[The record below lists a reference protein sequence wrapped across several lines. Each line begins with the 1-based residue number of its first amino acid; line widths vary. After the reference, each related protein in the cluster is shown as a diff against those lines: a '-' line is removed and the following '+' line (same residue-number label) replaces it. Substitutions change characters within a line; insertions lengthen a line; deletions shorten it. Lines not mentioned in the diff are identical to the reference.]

1 MAELN
6 NPGCILV
13 IGANTGIPGCDF
25 APDKFVGAILIDK
38 STIIEDADIPDI
50 ISKLQEL
57 TLATG
62 RDRIHPIFRFE
73 EIADNSEEETV
84 STLGYGSKQVVK
96 EGKYDWTFRIVKG
109 GLCLNNKLRAF
120 NKASKKVLFIDS
132 NNVIYGTRVE
142 GGITGFTMDFFYA
155 KPFKA
160 NDASNAAI
168 FNLRFALAKPEE
180 FNEKVAFVKADQDIE
195 EAVKGLID
203 LELVQLEIA
212 PGKVTVGIRTA
223 CDKVNLYEA
232 YGDVLAAGE
241 LWKVSKNGAP
251 VTVLSVVKDDKLGG
265 WSISFTGTGE
275 HVITLVS
282 ASELAAANV
291 GGYPENG
298 YEAGILKATLS

>member
-6 NPGCILV
+6 NPGCVLV

-142 GGITGFTMDFFYA
+142 SGFTGFTMDFFYA

-168 FNLRFALAKPEE
+168 FNVRFALAKPEE

-203 LELVQLEIA
+203 LELVQLA
-212 PGKVTVGIRTA
+212 VASGKVTVGIRTA
-223 CDKVNLYEA
+223 CDKVNIYEA
-232 YGDVLAAGE
+232 FGDVLAAGE

-251 VTVLSVVKDDKLGG
+251 VTITSVAKNDTAGG
-265 WSISFTGTGE
+265 WDVSFTGTGE
-275 HVITLVS
+275 HVITLAAPSV
-282 ASELAAANV
+282 LAAANV

>member
-6 NPGCILV
+6 NPGCVLV
-13 IGANTGIPGCDF
+13 LGANTGVPGCDF

-50 ISKLQEL
+50 ITKLQEL

-73 EIADNSEEETV
+73 EITDNSEEETIA
-84 STLGYGSKQVVK
+84 TLGYGSKQVVK
-96 EGKYDWTFRIVKG
+96 EGKYDWMFRIVKG
-109 GLCLNNKLRAF
+109 GLCLNNKLRSF
-120 NKASKKVLFIDS
+120 NKANKKVLFVDS
-132 NNVIYGTRVE
+132 SNVIYGTRVE

-168 FNLRFALAKPEE
+168 FNVRFALAKPEE

-203 LELVQLEIA
+203 LELVELA
-212 PGKVTVGIRTA
+212 VATGKVTVGIRTA
-223 CDKVNLYEA
+223 CDKVDLYPSFDDA
-232 YGDVLAAGE
+232 LAAGE
-241 LWKVSKNGAP
+241 LWKVTKAGANVAITSVAKNDTA
-251 VTVLSVVKDDKLGG
+251 GG
-265 WSISFTGTGE
+265 WDVSFTGTGE
-275 HVITLVS
+275 HVITLAAPSV
-282 ASELAAANV
+282 LAAANV

-298 YEAGILKATLS
+298 FEAGILTSTLS

>member
-6 NPGCILV
+6 NPGCVLV
-13 IGANTGIPGCDF
+13 LGANTGIPGCDF
-25 APDKFVGAILIDK
+25 APDKFVGAILLDK
-38 STIIEDADIPDI
+38 STIIADADIPSI
-50 ISKLQEL
+50 ITKLQEL

-84 STLGYGSKQVVK
+84 AALGYGSKQVVK
-96 EGKYDWTFRIVKG
+96 EGKYDWSFRIVKG
-109 GLCLNNKLRAF
+109 GMCLNNKLRAF
-120 NKASKKVLFIDS
+120 NKASKKVLFVDS

-180 FNEKVAFVKADQDIE
+180 FNEKVAFVKADQDVE
-195 EAVKGLID
+195 ESVKGLID
-203 LELVQLEIA
+203 LELVQLA
-212 PGKVTVGIRTA
+212 VAAGKATVGIRTA
-223 CDKVNLYEA
+223 CDKVDIFQA
-232 YGDVLAAGE
+232 FGDALAEGT
-241 LWKVSKNGAP
+241 LWSVKKDGVA
-251 VTVLSVVKDDKLGG
+251 VAITSVVENTTLGG
-265 WSISFTGTGE
+265 WDVSFVGTGD
-275 HVITLVS
+275 HVISLAS
-282 ASELAAANV
+282 AEDLATAEI

-298 YEAGILKATLS
+298 YEAGLLNVTMP

>member
-6 NPGCILV
+6 NPGCVLV

-142 GGITGFTMDFFYA
+142 GGFTGFTMDFFYA

-168 FNLRFALAKPEE
+168 FNVRFALAKPEE

-203 LELVQLEIA
+203 LELVQLA
-212 PGKVTVGIRTA
+212 VASGKVTVGIRTA
-223 CDKVNLYEA
+223 CDKVNIYEA
-232 YGDVLAAGE
+232 FGDVLAAGE

-251 VTVLSVVKDDKLGG
+251 VTITSVAKNDTAGG
-265 WSISFTGTGE
+265 WDVSFTGTGE
-275 HVITLVS
+275 HVITLAAPSV
-282 ASELAAANV
+282 LAAANV

>member
-6 NPGCILV
+6 NPGCVLV

-142 GGITGFTMDFFYA
+142 SGFTGFTMDFFYA

-168 FNLRFALAKPEE
+168 FNVRFALAKPEE

-203 LELVQLEIA
+203 LELVQLA
-212 PGKVTVGIRTA
+212 VASGKVTVGIRTA
-223 CDKVNLYEA
+223 CDKVNIYEA
-232 YGDVLAAGE
+232 FGDVMAAGE

-251 VTVLSVVKDDKLGG
+251 VTITSVAKNDTAGG
-265 WSISFTGTGE
+265 WDVSFTGTGE
-275 HVITLVS
+275 HVITLAAPSV
-282 ASELAAANV
+282 LAAANV

>member
-6 NPGCILV
+6 NPGCVLV

-38 STIIEDADIPDI
+38 SIIIEDADIPDI

-142 GGITGFTMDFFYA
+142 SGFTGFTMDFFYA

-168 FNLRFALAKPEE
+168 FNVRFALAKPEE

-203 LELVQLEIA
+203 LELIQLA
-212 PGKVTVGIRTA
+212 VASGKVTVGIRTA
-223 CDKVNLYEA
+223 CDKVNIYEA
-232 YGDVLAAGE
+232 FGDVLAAGE
-241 LWKVSKNGAP
+241 LWKVSKNGEP
-251 VTVLSVVKDDKLGG
+251 VTITSVAKNDTAGG
-265 WSISFTGTGE
+265 WDVSFTGTGE
-275 HVITLVS
+275 HVITLAAPSV
-282 ASELAAANV
+282 LAAANV